1 MAATWESDN
10 CEEVK
15 AYYSVYY
22 IPQAAALW
30 CGVPAEM
37 VEVLLSQATVSGRG
51 IFNHPKVSCLEPR
64 CRAIHDAVD
73 NDKLPCGRDG
83 KGRNLESED
92 HVAPERRT
100 VTRQDLKEWIAK
112 EFPSNKPD
120 FLFDEIERKTHSA
133 INAESFRALQA
144 DRDAMQRQLKSAKE
158 TIERIELEKYEAAAK
173 VKQYEERLKHLD
185 DEIDPRSER
194 TYLNIIGAFLE
205 VVTGTFKEETF
216 SSETQLRDF
225 IAEKFDG
232 FRGVATRTLAD
243 KFALAKKAINGD
255 LD

>member
-1 MAATWESDN
+1 MTTSWESDD
-10 CEEVK
+10 CEDVR

-30 CGVPAEM
+30 CGVPVEM
-37 VEVLLSQATVSGRG
+37 VNTILSQAIEVGRG
-51 IFNHPKVSCLEPR
+51 AFNHPKVSCLEPR
-64 CRAIHDAVD
+64 CRAIHDAID
-73 NDKLPCGRDG
+73 NDKLPCGREG
-83 KGRNLESED
+83 KGRKFESQD

-120 FLFDEIERKTHSA
+120 FLFDEVERKTHSA

-144 DRDAMQRQLKSAKE
+144 DRDAMQRHLKSAKNS
-158 TIERIELEKYEAAAK
+158 IEKMELEKYEAAAK
-173 VKQYEERLKHLD
+173 VKQYEELLKHLD

-205 VVTGTFKEETF
+205 IVTGTFKDEKF
-216 SSETQLRDF
+216 SSESQLREF
-225 IAEKFDG
+225 IAEKFDDL
-232 FRGVATRTLAD
+232 RGVSSRTLAD
-243 KFALAKKAINGD
+243 KFAMAKKALKGD